1 MAAGLT
7 EECQRLRNH
16 IADLETRK
24 RAPLYQK
31 KQEEELKV
39 RLWVVDW
46 PCSGVQPTGLGEDC
60 SARAQCLAIWPNA
73 EAAGLL
79 QTCGHLQL
87 MGSGWYVTAGGGVVP
102 CMGRWFSPS
111 LL

>member
-1 MAAGLT
+1 MQGAAMAGGLS

-39 RLWVVDW
+39 PPPPMGPLLLV
-46 PCSGVQPTGLGEDC
+46 PS
-60 SARAQCLAIWPNA
+60 RAWCACC
-73 EAAGLL
+73 AA
-79 QTCGHLQL
+79 CE
-87 MGSGWYVTAGGGVVP
+87 
-102 CMGRWFSPS
+102 
-111 LL
+111 

>member
-1 MAAGLT
+1 MTALQHATDAAGKPCQSSAAAAGLGIDSCCAAQELREQAVQDAAMAAGLT

-39 RLWVVDW
+39 HMQLPSQVHAWHAVM
-46 PCSGVQPTGLGEDC
+46 
-60 SARAQCLAIWPNA
+60 
-73 EAAGLL
+73 
-79 QTCGHLQL
+79 HLR
-87 MGSGWYVTAGGGVVP
+87 V
-102 CMGRWFSPS
+102 
-111 LL
+111 